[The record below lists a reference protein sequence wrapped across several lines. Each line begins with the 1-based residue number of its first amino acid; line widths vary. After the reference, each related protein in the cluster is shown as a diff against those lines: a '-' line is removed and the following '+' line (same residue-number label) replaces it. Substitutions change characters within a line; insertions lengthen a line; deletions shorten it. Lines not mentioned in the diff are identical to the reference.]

1 MIIDIINTFQDP
13 NAIKAEHDEE
23 SNSFLVLLKIDGEY
37 ILESAYTK
45 DYGEL
50 RISREPFP
58 EVDLNRGLFEQLY
71 GM

>member
-1 MIIDIINTFQDP
+1 MIKNIIDTFKDP
-13 NAIKAEHDEE
+13 DAIKAEHDEE

-50 RISREPFP
+50 RIHREPFP
-58 EVDLNRGLFEQLY
+58 EVDLNRGLFAQIY
-71 GM
+71 GD